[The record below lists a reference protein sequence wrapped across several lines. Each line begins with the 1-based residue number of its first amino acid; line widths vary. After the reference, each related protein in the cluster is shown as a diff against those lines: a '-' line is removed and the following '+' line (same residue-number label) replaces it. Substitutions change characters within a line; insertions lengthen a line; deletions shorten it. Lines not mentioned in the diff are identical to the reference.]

1 MSIKKI
7 PDKNKLLQK
16 IKFNTKITENK
27 NKMFNVTG
35 LATTIDLDETAID
48 MINKIMMLLCQLKKT
63 TNLNIKIA
71 ELENE
76 IPNISGLAITAALH
90 TTATEIANIIPNH
103 ESWFLP
109 TRITYFRIYS
119 YEKKYN
125 LIDRNASK

>member
-35 LATTIDLDETAID
+35 LATTTDLDETAID
-48 MINKIMMLLCQLKKT
+48 MINKIMMLLFQLKKI

-71 ELENE
+71 ELENK
-76 IPNISGLAITAALH
+76 IPNISGLVTTAALH
-90 TTATEIANIIPNH
+90 TRATEIANIIPNH
-103 ESWFLP
+103 ES
-109 TRITYFRIYS
+109 
-119 YEKKYN
+119 
-125 LIDRNASK
+125 